1 MNFPCGFQPLQM
13 LNNISQIS
21 RLREGERLGMP
32 ILGHLYVIP
41 VTQATLLMT
50 DKLQSSST

>member
-1 MNFPCGFQPLQM
+1 M